1 MLPRR
6 IRWAPVKTNEM
17 SNPDV
22 QQARNDEP
30 PMTMRQIV
38 EQWQLMMREEMNA
51 AVLRAVMQAHL
62 DVQDYED
69 RHARRNDVRQD

>member
-1 MLPRR
+1 
-6 IRWAPVKTNEM
+6 
-17 SNPDV
+17 
-22 QQARNDEP
+22 
-30 PMTMRQIV
+30 MTMRQIV
-38 EQWQLMMREEMNA
+38 EQWQLRMREEMNA